1 MKNKREI
8 EIILYNS
15 ILDEMISVGIVNNT
29 VMLAR
34 ENEVIFVSDNQGHSN
49 DYVLN
54 SLLAEFLTT
63 PLVSII
69 GVV

>member
-1 MKNKREI
+1 MRNKREI

-15 ILDEMISVGIVNNT
+15 ILDEMISVGIVNNMVT
-29 VMLAR
+29 LAR

-49 DYVLN
+49 DCVLN